1 MCNTTVE
8 EQKIPVKLV
17 NAKFAGAAVVRSVSC
32 DPELIYHHNIP
43 PETPLWE
50 MQTEKKTSDFMDSEG
65 VLTIGP
71 DTIQTVVVPIKKIE
85 DR

>member
-1 MCNTTVE
+1 
-8 EQKIPVKLV
+8 
-17 NAKFAGAAVVRSVSC
+17 
-32 DPELIYHHNIP
+32 
-43 PETPLWE
+43 
-50 MQTEKKTSDFMDSEG
+50 MDSEG